1 KPNYGTLYPALL
13 KLEQEGFITAEW
25 SQSENKSPGQVL
37 LPQRRWPE
45 AVGQGT
51 RLGTPSSYL
60 MSCQSPC
67 LIAPETTAY
76 RGSEPDTPSQEGLM
90 ATLPRRAALFLL
102 PLLLTQ
108 APSHL
113 RAQASGPWSGCKTDS
128 LSNYN
133 CAHYYTGTVSYS
145 SELKTPDGTETRS
158 ITATVAAGKV
168 SCKVKTPDGPA
179 FDGPGM
185 LAAEHSGTGTS
196 GKYNIK
202 VWCPRSAGR
211 AHTPHRSRSH

>member
-1 KPNYGTLYPALL
+1 
-13 KLEQEGFITAEW
+13 
-25 SQSENKSPGQVL
+25 
-37 LPQRRWPE
+37 
-45 AVGQGT
+45 
-51 RLGTPSSYL
+51 
-60 MSCQSPC
+60 
-67 LIAPETTAY
+67 
-76 RGSEPDTPSQEGLM
+76 M
-90 ATLPRRAALFLL
+90 AMLPRRVVLFLL
-102 PLLLTQ
+102 PIIVLQRPALLQ
-108 APSHL
+108 G
-113 RAQASGPWSGCKTDS
+113 QASGPWSGCKTDS

-133 CAHYYTGTVSYS
+133 CAHYYSGTVSYS

-202 VWCPRSAGR
+202 VWCPESPGERPTRGNSPSIDTYEQQAADYATLEGKD
-211 AHTPHRSRSH
+211 AHEHPDADAANGVSGTETIVWQLRR